1 VYNGFRRYEKE
12 DKIMKF
18 KDITWGLILLLIT
31 LLVAIPNTRTYFEGL
46 TSSYPYLMGFIKT
59 SILATMGELLINRL
73 KRGDYFSGTGLFY
86 KFLVWG
92 FLGMLFVLI
101 FKMFASGVYAAQ
113 AANLLPSLQNES
125 FLASLLTAFMISLL
139 MNLFF
144 APTFMI
150 LHRFTDGYIELGE
163 GKWSGMRNV
172 KLNQI
177 IDRIDWNYFF
187 SFVVLKTI
195 PFFWLPM
202 HTITFLIPE
211 NYRVLMAAYLSIALG
226 MILTLSNTSKKSKKN
241 GD

>member
-1 VYNGFRRYEKE
+1 
-12 DKIMKF
+12 MKF
-18 KDITWGLILLLIT
+18 KDITWGLIFCLIT
-31 LLVAIPNTRTYFEGL
+31 LLVAFPLTRTYFDGL

-59 SILATMGELLINRL
+59 SILATMGEMLINRI
-73 KRGDYFSGTGLFY
+73 KRGSYFSGTGLLY
-86 KFLVWG
+86 KFIVWG

-101 FKMFASGVYAAQ
+101 FKMFSSGVYAAQ
-113 AANLLPSLQNES
+113 AANLLPSIQNDT
-125 FLASLLTAFMISLL
+125 FVARLLTAFMISLL
-139 MNLFF
+139 MNLVF
-144 APTFMI
+144 APSFMI
-150 LHRFTDGYIELGE
+150 LHRITDGYIELGE

-187 SFVVLKTI
+187 SFVILKTI

-226 MILTLSNTSKKSKKN
+226 MILTLSNTSKKMKKN